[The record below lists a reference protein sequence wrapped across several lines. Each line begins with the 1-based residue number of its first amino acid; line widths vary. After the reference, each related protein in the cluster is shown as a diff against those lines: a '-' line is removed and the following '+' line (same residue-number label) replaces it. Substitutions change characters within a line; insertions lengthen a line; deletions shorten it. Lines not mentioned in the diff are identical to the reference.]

1 MQSVQQGS
9 SPKQATDDDQD
20 WVPVIPP
27 KDEWDHVLP
36 QPPGFASRTSPAPI
50 ANFQPD
56 HSSAIPIPGR
66 QGVTSSN
73 SLTVPTTTE
82 DDERSSAVSGSDFPD
97 KNSSSSGPPASVP
110 RRLGAGS
117 GMRDTGASQDS
128 YRMGYTASPVPEADE
143 DGSSERKNSP
153 EKISHWTKVKQTFT
167 GRRSRSN
174 SLVRERGEKGE
185 SGISRESGSSQQLVS
200 PASNGSATVVANPAL
215 SNNGVPGLGLSSPS
229 GVHST
234 MSIPRGVSPLP
245 PPSPGDY
252 AKHNDPKLMPFP
264 GIYQLEEQRH
274 NRKISEAN
282 PPGEQ
287 NTSGQ
292 QAMYQNLQMHLNPA
306 ALSAPLPPS
315 TRHSPDEGS
324 ELGDRGLQRNPSTGN
339 LRQQDRAWPLSQ
351 DEYFEPGS
359 SMSRA
364 GSTGSNVKKWLK
376 VLQPGSGSNSLS
388 PSPSPYHQQQ
398 AAYSQGTL
406 ATGEKAPPA
415 ANLNRRPSV
424 AEIFLPHGGLQ
435 RRPSTPNILQGLSR
449 KSSLAD
455 TNAGGLKS
463 TPSKGSL
470 RKAFGLFSHD
480 SKENNTVTEEDSSTR
495 SPFARLEPGVTM
507 VASVQEAFG
516 NSTLSSLPEPA
527 QGASTSPPEEQR
539 PPSPAPLSLPP
550 PSTVP
555 IPPPVVTSP
564 VEPLRTTRTPPPI
577 VSRMRSPPPNASRPQ
592 SPLMRA
598 QSPSILKKD
607 SINRAQSPP
616 IRAQS
621 PGFELS
627 RPSHIMSPPRSHSPF
642 LVHSPSLT
650 RSKSNNNY
658 MVKALSSAEIIASI
672 DSLLNRNSSGSI
684 DSKTKSMEDPPRK
697 LLLVTPVLQVVSRD
711 SVKDRTLFL
720 FSDLLVIAKCMT
732 SMEGGLVM
740 DKSFTIKNVLEL
752 KRCSGPIIS
761 MGSQG
766 LSGDRRS
773 PFLQS
778 FVSEFSRE
786 QTRAVKK
793 LCEAV
798 GVKKDQATFVADIL
812 FKTHELPRSRL
823 GDFLARRSSRDILH
837 AFVDKFN
844 FAGIR
849 IDHALR
855 IFLLSILLSD
865 EAEPSSLENLLTGFA
880 ARWFAAN
887 GNMVAFDKECAR
899 KLVISIILLNAS
911 HHMRHAHSDA
921 PATPQAFFE
930 SVRGYDPRYSIKDD
944 LLEDIYEA
952 IKQEKI
958 SAPKEMPGDTRLAV
972 TVNGA
977 TSPMHFIYRVKS
989 DVVRV
994 RIPAADPNFRIHL
1007 LGQGLLF
1014 EPPTLHFA
1022 NSSEATFRV
1031 TGTALGTRS
1040 ILYWRAGANAHLYSA
1055 MPLASEIVIERAF
1068 MRNTLRVEVKETRPM
1083 SDRESLESEPES
1095 TYGSSKKVY
1104 VFSIE
1109 DPREY
1114 DHWGKVLKTRIN
1126 RANGILE
1133 PERPPTAQGIFA
1145 PTLSVGGGVPPRIR
1159 RAAEMV
1165 AFEVLKES
1173 LMGSGSISSVWNDP
1187 FTQSFSLTHYC
1198 QVPSS
1203 PPESHITKNT
1213 FSASFGQMFSQ
1224 DSQERPSKSSSLS
1237 DIVRNGREIE
1247 TLCVQNSLIPAL
1259 ISMLATAQRDSTADN
1274 SQVGSGIGRPQ
1285 TPKAINVVR

>member
-1 MQSVQQGS
+1 MALRSVQQGS
-9 SPKQATDDDQD
+9 SEQQTVDEDQD
-20 WVPVIPP
+20 WVPVVPP
-27 KDEWDHVLP
+27 KDDWDHVLP
-36 QPPGFASRTSPAPI
+36 QPPGFASRTSPAPTT
-50 ANFQPD
+50 NFQPD
-56 HSSAIPIPGR
+56 RSSAIPIPSR
-66 QGVTSSN
+66 PDIAST
-73 SLTVPTTTE
+73 SLTVPTNTE
-82 DDERSSAVSGSDFPD
+82 DDERSSAISGSDFPD
-97 KNSSSSGPPASVP
+97 KNSSSSGPPGSVP
-110 RRLGAGS
+110 RRLGTGN
-117 GMRDTGASQDS
+117 GIRDTGASQDS
-128 YRMGYTASPVPEADE
+128 YRIGYTASPVPEGDE
-143 DGSSERKNSP
+143 DGSSERKNSG
-153 EKISHWTKVKQTFT
+153 EKISNWAKVKQTFI

-185 SGISRESGSSQQLVS
+185 SGISRESGSSQQLLS
-200 PASNGSATVVANPAL
+200 PGTNGSTTVVAVLAS
-215 SNNGVPGLGLSSPS
+215 SNNGIPGLGLSSPS
-229 GVHST
+229 GMHST

-245 PPSPGDY
+245 PPSPGDF
-252 AKHNDPKLMPFP
+252 AKYNDSKLMPFP

-274 NRKISEAN
+274 NRKMSEAN
-282 PPGEQ
+282 ASSPAEQ
-287 NTSGQ
+287 SSSGQ
-292 QAMYQNLQMHLNPA
+292 QATYQNLPMHLNPA

-324 ELGDRGLQRNPSTGN
+324 DHGDRTLQRNPSTGN
-339 LRQQDRAWPLSQ
+339 LRQPDRAWPLSQ
-351 DEYFEPGS
+351 EEYFEPGAS
-359 SMSRA
+359 VSRA

-398 AAYSQGTL
+398 GVYSSGTSP
-406 ATGEKAPPA
+406 AEKGIGPPP
-415 ANLNRRPSV
+415 ANLNRRPS
-424 AEIFLPHGGLQ
+424 AADIFLPHGGLQ
-435 RRPSTPNILQGLSR
+435 RRPSTPNLLQGLSR

-455 TNAGGLKS
+455 TNAGGGLKS
-463 TPSKGSL
+463 TPSKNSL
-470 RKAFGLFSHD
+470 RKAFGLFSHE
-480 SKENNTVTEEDSSTR
+480 SKDNNTVPEEGPSAR
-495 SPFARLEPGVTM
+495 NAFARLEPGVTM

-516 NSTLSSLPEPA
+516 NPNPSPLAETQATPA
-527 QGASTSPPEEQR
+527 SPPASMPPPEEQR
-539 PPSPAPLSLPP
+539 PASPAPLSLPP
-550 PSTVP
+550 PSAVP
-555 IPPPVVTSP
+555 IPPPAAAAP
-564 VEPLRTTRTPPPI
+564 VEPPRTTRTPPPI
-577 VSRMRSPPPNASRPQ
+577 SRIRSPPPNASRPQ
-592 SPLMRA
+592 SPLLRA

-616 IRAQS
+616 IRTQS

-627 RPSHIMSPPRSHSPF
+627 RPPHMISPPPRSYSPF
-642 LVHSPSLT
+642 LAHSSSLT
-650 RSKSNNNY
+650 RSKSSNNY
-658 MVKALSSAEIIASI
+658 LTKTLSSAEIIASI
-672 DSLLNRNSSGSI
+672 DSLLSRNSAGSI
-684 DSKTKSMEDPPRK
+684 DSKSKPIEDPPRK

-720 FSDLLVIAKCMT
+720 FSDLLIIAKCMT
-732 SMEGGLVM
+732 TIEGGLVM
-740 DKSFTIKNVLEL
+740 DKSFTVKNVLEL

-761 MGSQG
+761 MGSVG

-778 FVSEFSRE
+778 FVSDFARD

-793 LCEAV
+793 LCDAV
-798 GVKKDQATFVADIL
+798 SMRKDQAAFIADIL
-812 FKTHELPRSRL
+812 YKTHDLGRSRL
-823 GDFLARRSSRDILH
+823 GDYLARRSNRDILH

-911 HHMRHAHSDA
+911 HHMRHAHSDP
-921 PATPQAFFE
+921 PATTQAFFD
-930 SVRGYDPRYSIKDD
+930 SVRGYDPRKSIKDD

-972 TVNGA
+972 TVTGA

-994 RIPAADPNFRIHL
+994 HIPAADPNFRIHL

-1014 EPPTLHFA
+1014 EPPTLHFS

-1031 TGTALGTRS
+1031 TGTALGTKS

-1055 MPLASEIVIERAF
+1055 MPLASEVVIERAF
-1068 MRNTLRVEVKETRPM
+1068 MRNTMKVEVREPRQS
-1083 SDRESLESEPES
+1083 SDRESISIGSELES
-1095 TYGSSKKVY
+1095 TYGSGKKVY

-1114 DHWGKVLKTRIN
+1114 DHWAKVLKTRIN

-1145 PTLSVGGGVPPRIR
+1145 STLSIGAGVPPRIR

-1165 AFEVLKES
+1165 AFEVLRES
-1173 LMGSGSISSVWNDP
+1173 LIGNGMLSSVRKTSYFLVF
-1187 FTQSFSLTHYC
+1187 FTNLFARR
-1198 QVPSS
+1198 QVPHLKVTSIKTRLVHLLAKCS
-1203 PPESHITKNT
+1203 PRTHK
-1213 FSASFGQMFSQ
+1213 
-1224 DSQERPSKSSSLS
+1224 KSLAK
-1237 DIVRNGREIE
+1237 DPR
-1247 TLCVQNSLIPAL
+1247 LCGMAEKLKPFACKI
-1259 ISMLATAQRDSTADN
+1259 R
-1274 SQVGSGIGRPQ
+1274 
-1285 TPKAINVVR
+1285 